1 MLTRQGMHK
10 KDINKIKSN
19 QIKDAK
25 RNDSIGIS
33 PLKEDGQLQSG
44 SSDLIRPE

>member
-19 QIKDAK
+19 QIILK
-25 RNDSIGIS
+25 RVLAYG
-33 PLKEDGQLQSG
+33 PVVGRK
-44 SSDLIRPE
+44 